1 MNKRL
6 RIGTFPRT
14 RLRRN
19 RQYPWYR
26 NLISETKLNTEDLIL
41 PLFITEGKKI
51 EEHIKTMPSIKRY
64 SIDTVLKKIEE
75 VKKFRIPA
83 IALFPYVEKKL
94 KTFDAKEALN
104 KNNLILG
111 CEIYKPAIAKIIE
124 KMLKEGGD
132 PCVILPGSLEVEE
145 HHRRQEDGVRCAVMD
160 MMVGADGVGQGVN
173 DTQARIGEAVPGPC
187 G

>member
-6 RIGTFPRT
+6 RIGAFPRT

-94 KTFDAKEALN
+94 KTFDEILLVGSGKGVVAL
-104 KNNLILG
+104 KNIPQIKWQNRFQV
-111 CEIYKPAIAKIIE
+111 IYKELQDLYNSYIN
-124 KMLKEGGD
+124 
-132 PCVILPGSLEVEE
+132 
-145 HHRRQEDGVRCAVMD
+145 R
-160 MMVGADGVGQGVN
+160 
-173 DTQARIGEAVPGPC
+173 
-187 G
+187 

>member
-75 VKKFRIPA
+75 VKEFRIPA

-94 KTFDAKEALN
+94 KTFFFGASQFKHI
-104 KNNLILG
+104 KNQIAITFFKMKILQ
-111 CEIYKPAIAKIIE
+111 KKI
-124 KMLKEGGD
+124 
-132 PCVILPGSLEVEE
+132 
-145 HHRRQEDGVRCAVMD
+145 
-160 MMVGADGVGQGVN
+160 
-173 DTQARIGEAVPGPC
+173 TQKIGLR
-187 G
+187 